1 MPTDKWCC
9 AERELFRGGIVVLL
23 HHFLHMQKFLFTF
36 YLPERLNDDF
46 WASIPAHRRHINR
59 LMDEE
64 VIVTYSVNRERSKG
78 WIVLNAESMADACEI
93 IERFPLRS
101 FIRYEAEELFIFDSM
116 IGAPRLILN

>member
-9 AERELFRGGIVVLL
+9 AEREPFRASIVILL
-23 HHFLHMQKFLFTF
+23 HHSPLMQKFLFTF
-36 YLPERLNDDF
+36 YLPERLSDDF
-46 WASIPAHRRHINR
+46 WACIPAHRRHINR

-78 WIVLNAESMADACEI
+78 WIVLNAESMADACEM